1 MINVLQVTPFLHVPD
16 IEAAILF
23 FTQTLGFELTF
34 RMDTYA
40 YVELEQRVGIRLME
54 ESARTPVKSAD
65 ARLSIYIDVKDVD
78 LLYSGLEHAL
88 KQLPTEDVQ
97 PPVTKPWNQR
107 ELWVKAPDGN
117 WLVFGHF
124 LEQAVNPVK

>member
-1 MINVLQVTPFLHVPD
+1 MVNVLQVTPFLHVPN
-16 IEAAILF
+16 IEAAIQF

-34 RMDTYA
+34 RMGTYA
-40 YVELEQRVGIRLME
+40 YVELDQRVGIRLLE
-54 ESARTPVKSAD
+54 EPNRTPVKSAD
-65 ARLSIYIDVKDVD
+65 ARLSVYIDVKDVD
-78 LLYSGLEHAL
+78 LLYSGIEPAL
-88 KQLPTEDVQ
+88 KQLPAEDVQ

-124 LEQAVNPVK
+124 VEQTVSPVK

>member
-78 LLYSGLEHAL
+78 LLYSGIE
-88 KQLPTEDVQ
+88 
-97 PPVTKPWNQR
+97 PWNQR